1 MAPACIDFPEREN
14 KHDFRCL
21 WRTFFPNGKMTDRI
35 TTSDELGKR
44 VRERRV
50 EVGLTQGELADVA
63 HVSPRFVSELEN
75 GKQTAQLAGIQR
87 VLAALGLDLYLD
99 SR

>member
-1 MAPACIDFPEREN
+1 
-14 KHDFRCL
+14 
-21 WRTFFPNGKMTDRI
+21 
-35 TTSDELGKR
+35 

-63 HVSPRFVSELEN
+63 RVSPRFVSELEN